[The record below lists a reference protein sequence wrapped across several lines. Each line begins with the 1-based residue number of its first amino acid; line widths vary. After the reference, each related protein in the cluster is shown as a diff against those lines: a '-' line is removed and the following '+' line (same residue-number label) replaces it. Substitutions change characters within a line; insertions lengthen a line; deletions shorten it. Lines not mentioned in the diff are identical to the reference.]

1 MLKQIA
7 TQKLVSG
14 CKQVLKFGLFS
25 FYVALSLSAGGSLA
39 EPIARLENW
48 RFYPEAQQLE
58 VMLSGSSQPRY
69 FYLPQPP
76 RIVVDLPDT
85 KLGYVPT
92 QQRFYGNIQGIR
104 VSQFDENVTRIVM
117 DLAPGTF
124 FDSSQMRLQ
133 PISRRNSL
141 GWVFRPLIASNYNSI
156 GRGQGRYP
164 LPSPNTYYNRRQYPP
179 LPYTR
184 ESQPRRSF
192 PSGRRNR
199 FPQQNQNVPL
209 PPLNS
214 LPGGPVNSRSYNN
227 ENYREQLPP
236 INPPGAVNIPATNLP
251 NDLPRLNPS
260 LPQPGLQNLPPVNSQ
275 FGNNRNYN
283 QQQLPIFVPSISPN
297 NSFPQ
302 EFPNGYVLPPSRFQ
316 IQPAR
321 RNINNQ
327 PNVTVPNVMVPSVK
341 IPSVTVPDFPT
352 PTILNN
358 SNNSNNSNNFNN
370 SNTSNNPKVI
380 EFGQPFPN
388 TLP

>member
-1 MLKQIA
+1 MFKQIA

-25 FYVALSLSAGGSLA
+25 FYAALSLSAGRSLA

-92 QQRFYGNIQGIR
+92 QQKFYGNIRGIR

-156 GRGQGRYP
+156 RRGQGRYP
-164 LPSPNTYYNRRQYPP
+164 LPLPNSYYNRRQYPP
-179 LPYTR
+179 LPYSR
-184 ESQPRRSF
+184 ESQPRRNFS
-192 PSGRRNR
+192 SGRTNR
-199 FPQQNQNVPL
+199 LPQQNYQNIPL

-214 LPGGPVNSRSYNN
+214 LPGGPVNRRSYNN
-227 ENYREQLPP
+227 DNYREQLPP
-236 INPPGAVNIPATNLP
+236 IDIPSGGNPPGANIPS
-251 NDLPRLNPS
+251 DLPRLNPS

-275 FGNNRNYN
+275 IGNRNYN
-283 QQQLPIFVPSISPN
+283 QQQSPISVPSTTPNSPF
-297 NSFPQ
+297 SPG
-302 EFPNGYVLPPSRFQ
+302 FPNGSVLPPPRFQ
-316 IQPAR
+316 TQPAR
-321 RNINNQ
+321 RNLNNQ
-327 PNVTVPNVMVPSVK
+327 PNVTVPSVEVPNV
-341 IPSVTVPDFPT
+341 TLPDFPT

-358 SNNSNNSNNFNN
+358 SNNSNNFNN
-370 SNTSNNPKVI
+370 SNTSNTSNNPNVI